1 MYPTNRARYELS
13 CLTFSFSYRGSRNSF
28 RGSHVCYFMKPLG
41 AASGNSTQDVR
52 SPEENKLV
60 QVQLRH
66 NSGLAGLFESLIS
79 GVRYVGNFNSTYS
92 SGLPIMGYDRVP
104 PLATIPK
111 AMTVSIIILKIIIIW
126 FGTGR
131 PSYRALTLPI
141 LDDMCG
147 CL

>member
-1 MYPTNRARYELS
+1 MHPCQIRL
-13 CLTFSFSYRGSRNSF
+13 LDILVQLQGLVQLF
-28 RGSHVCYFMKPLG
+28 RGSHVCYCMKSLG
-41 AASGNSTQDVR
+41 AACGKSTQEVR
-52 SPEENKLV
+52 SLEENKLM

-111 AMTVSIIILKIIIIW
+111 AMTVSIIILKIIIMVW
-126 FGTGR
+126 HWTSF
-131 PSYRALTLPI
+131 PSRSDFPHS
-141 LDDMCG
+141 G
-147 CL
+147 